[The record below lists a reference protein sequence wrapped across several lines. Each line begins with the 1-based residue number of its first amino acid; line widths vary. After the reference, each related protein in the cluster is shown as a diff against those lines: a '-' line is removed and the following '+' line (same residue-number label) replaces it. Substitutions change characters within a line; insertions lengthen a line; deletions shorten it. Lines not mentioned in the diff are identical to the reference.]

1 MMDSAKQTS
10 LQQETSTMTTTTID
24 PTLQLGAQGEA
35 VKVLQSL
42 INIQVSQRSRIPVD
56 GIFGLK
62 TETAVKLVQYQ
73 LLLKRDGIV
82 SSLLW
87 RSLRANMPVDKPILR
102 RGNVGEQVM
111 IVQTVLRDGGYYK
124 GAIDGDFGSKTEAA
138 VKAFQPT
145 EDLVADGVIG
155 NLTWRAL
162 SSLAGQLSIV

>member
-1 MMDSAKQTS
+1 MDDEFSSTS
-10 LQQETSTMTTTTID
+10 FHQEISTMTTTTID

-42 INIQVSQRSRIPVD
+42 INLQVSQNSRIPVD

-62 TETAVKLVQYQ
+62 TEVAVKLVQYQ
-73 LLLKRDGIV
+73 LLFKRDGIV
-82 SSLLW
+82 SPLLW
-87 RSLRANMPVDKPILR
+87 RSLRANMPLDKPILR
-102 RGNVGEQVM
+102 RGSAGEQVM
-111 IVQTVLRDGGYYK
+111 IAQTVLRDGSYYK
-124 GAIDGDFGSKTEAA
+124 AAIDGDFGSKMEAA
-138 VKAFQPT
+138 VKVFQPT